1 MPHTVL
7 DWRPFEYYTYESAIP
22 QLGTRMRFTIRLIPA
37 EAGTR
42 VQMICAKS
50 TGPLLKRKM
59 TDQFVGSKKNQQDIL
74 RGVESLR
81 QVILKEL
88 AEGTVVLPEA
98 VSVAPEAVAA
108 AVQASLAG

>member
-1 MPHTVL
+1 MSLRTCRLDGRQHT
-7 DWRPFEYYTYESAIP
+7 
-22 QLGTRMRFTIRLIPA
+22 PA

-59 TDQFVGSKKNQQDIL
+59 TDRFVGSKKNQQDIL

-98 VSVAPEAVAA
+98 VSVAPEMAR
-108 AVQASLAG
+108 SL

>member
-1 MPHTVL
+1 
-7 DWRPFEYYTYESAIP
+7 
-22 QLGTRMRFTIRLIPA
+22 
-37 EAGTR
+37 
-42 VQMICAKS
+42 
-50 TGPLLKRKM
+50 M